1 MNFIIIVYTVYL
13 VFFTGSYISY
23 LLYLMHMFQ
32 LNTYKAN
39 EQTGWM
45 KKNKGSLALRA
56 ALPVIAAVVTLCLSH
71 MGIIIAAVIWFVN
84 FLLFIKRKKAKKPLV
99 YTQRVIRMLVT
110 HFLVA
115 VLAFGIGSAALSL
128 PVWIVATALYL
139 LLPFLIMAVNT
150 VNAPIQKM
158 INKKYVNEARKKIED
173 MPNLTVIGITG
184 SYGKTSVKFF
194 LTELLSAKFN
204 VLCTP
209 LNYNTDLGVTKTIR
223 ENLQAI
229 HEVFVCE
236 MGARYVNDIK
246 TICDIVHPK
255 YGILTSIGPQ
265 HLETFG
271 SMDNIVKTKFE
282 LYDSI
287 PDSGEM
293 FLNYDNEYIKNHAGS
308 KNHAGFGKDADSK
321 FRLEDVRMTSKGS
334 SFVVCV
340 DNSERISFTT
350 DLIGEHNI
358 LDITAAVAAA
368 YTLGVSTSDLVKRVK
383 KLKPVQHRLQL
394 LPGRGRISIIDD
406 AYNSNPNGF
415 KSAVDTLAYF
425 DEMKVLVTPGMIEL
439 GEKEYDLNFEA
450 GRHASEVCDHIV
462 LVGKKQTKPLYDGV
476 CSNQAFDQSHL
487 HVVESLDEVWKLA
500 GGLSDGN
507 MVVLLENDLPDN
519 Y

>member
-1 MNFIIIVYTVYL
+1 MNVLLPVYTVYL
-13 VFFTGSYISY
+13 VFFAGSYISY

-45 KKNKGSLALRA
+45 KKNRGSLIMRA
-56 ALPVIAAVVTLCLSH
+56 VLPVIGAVAALCFHRVGLIAAAVLW
-71 MGIIIAAVIWFVN
+71 IVN

-110 HFLVA
+110 HFLLA
-115 VLAFGIGSAALSL
+115 VLVFGIACAVLSI
-128 PVWIVATALYL
+128 PVWAVAAVLYL

-150 VNAPIQKM
+150 INTPIQKM
-158 INKKYVNEARKKIED
+158 INKKYVNEARKKIAD

-287 PDSGEM
+287 PESGEM
-293 FLNYDNEYIKNHAGS
+293 FLNYDNEYIKNHAGT
-308 KNHAGFGKDADSK
+308 KRQAGFGKDQDSK
-321 FRLEDVRMTSKGS
+321 FKLEDVRMTSKGS

-368 YTLGVSTSDLVKRVK
+368 YTLGVSASDLVKKVK

-415 KSAVDTLAYF
+415 KSAVDTLACF
-425 DEMKVLVTPGMIEL
+425 DEVKVLVTPGMIEL
-439 GEKEYDLNFEA
+439 GEKEYDLNYEA

-462 LVGKKQTKPLYDGV
+462 LVGKKQTKPLYDGI
-476 CSNQAFDQSHL
+476 CSNKEFDESHL
-487 HVVESLDEVWKLA
+487 HVVESLDEVWKLV
-500 GGLSDGN
+500 GGLSADP